1 MNALTWADIFR
12 RHLLASQRHRR
23 RARDAFPAPYVP
35 KPPKWKHPDRAA
47 ADLAIAA
54 AAAKIA
60 ARKKAEA
67 ERRAQKKRE
76 EERRRAAAAEDEEA
90 RKLAADRGAAA
101 IREAYAREQA
111 AARDAPRP
119 AVEEAQAPRV
129 TGQILKSC
137 QCGKQWPPGKM
148 YCQPGC
154 GAPLTERA
162 RIEAALAEDEDSDD
176 GDGDD
181 SGYCE

>member
-90 RKLAADRGAAA
+90 RKLAADPGAAA

-111 AARDAPRP
+111 AAGKAPPHACPLMVTQRSSDLLFVPRDWTHATLNTRP
-119 AVEEAQAPRV
+119 SVGYA
-129 TGQILKSC
+129 
-137 QCGKQWPPGKM
+137 
-148 YCQPGC
+148 
-154 GAPLTERA
+154 TEF
-162 RIEAALAEDEDSDD
+162 DSPH
-176 GDGDD
+176 
-181 SGYCE
+181 SRSSTSW